1 MAGLCKSMGHNAI
14 NKLHVHKLQRLR
26 DITINLPS
34 IGVTAI
40 VGVNGSGKSTLLRAL
55 ACVFKPQRNIAL
67 EQEDY
72 RPSRFF
78 IGYEGN
84 DWAGSHYDVW
94 IDGQT
99 GSRPFKK
106 DVAGWLPFA
115 ITRFE
120 RYVKFIG
127 IGDAL
132 PHIERDVGAENLDY
146 QRSDFWAPNDAK
158 LPMYLGKVGQMMSR
172 TYPTAG
178 IAKKE
183 AGALRNFMYAATE
196 DRTLGQMTYPSHY
209 MGAGEQKIF
218 EIVREVLHAPKGAM
232 ILIEEPE
239 VSLHNKAMNDLLIFL
254 DEQAGK
260 KELQIVISTHWLGI
274 KDWSE
279 KITVFSLHVNQQTD
293 AVTCNQ
299 SFNPADQFAMSGE
312 RADVKKLTIWVEDEL
327 AKCIV
332 DYLANEIG
340 VKKFVKKIGVAY
352 SANNLFSMAA
362 GLVID
367 REVVDDVLIVGD
379 GDVATSPREKINRIE
394 CLIDLV
400 AEGVPVDG
408 PRAWVEKR
416 RAAALGLVFEFASPE
431 NKNPEEFFLTVAR
444 DLVKLKKA
452 PKWLI
457 EDVTEIDSMQP
468 VPNAKTAF
476 YHLARMKSDST
487 VPTHVTQELG
497 RLHARFIQAIAESE
511 QWPAYVQPV
520 KDRLLSMCRAHRLL
534 DVELVSSIK
543 NANVEAESAGKVETA

>member
-1 MAGLCKSMGHNAI
+1 MGHNAI
-14 NKLHVHKLQRLR
+14 NKLHIHKLQRLR

-34 IGVTAI
+34 VGVTAI

-55 ACVFKPQRNIAL
+55 ACVFKPQRNISL

-72 RPSRFF
+72 KPSRFF

-84 DWAGSHYDVW
+84 DWTGSHYDVW
-94 IDGQT
+94 IDGQAE
-99 GSRPFKK
+99 SKPFRK
-106 DVAGWLPFA
+106 DIAGWQPLA
-115 ITRFE
+115 ISRFE

-127 IGDAL
+127 IGDSL
-132 PHIERDVGAENLDY
+132 PHIERDIGVENLDY

-172 TYPTAG
+172 TYPAAG

-183 AGALRNFMYAATE
+183 AGALKNFMYAATE

-254 DEQAGK
+254 DEQALK

-274 KDWSE
+274 KAWAE
-279 KITVFSLHVNQQTD
+279 KMTVFSLHVNQIND

-299 SFNPADQFAMSGE
+299 SFNPGDQFAMSGE
-312 RADVKKLTIWVEDEL
+312 RSDVKKLTIWVEDEL
-327 AKCIV
+327 AKSIV
-332 DYLANEIG
+332 DYLANQLG
-340 VKKFVKKIGVAY
+340 VRQFVKKIGVAY
-352 SANNLFSMAA
+352 SANNLFSLAA

-367 REVVDDVLIVGD
+367 RDIVDDVLIVGD
-379 GDVATSPREKINRIE
+379 GDVATSDEAKSKALKGLIE
-394 CLIDLV
+394 IIED
-400 AEGVPVDG
+400 GVPVDG
-408 PRAWVEKR
+408 PRAWVANR
-416 RAAALGLVFEFASPE
+416 REAAVRLVSEFLSPD

-444 DLVKLKKA
+444 NLVKLELA
-452 PKWLI
+452 PEWLKQ
-457 EDVTEIDSMQP
+457 DVQTINRMQP
-468 VPNAKTAF
+468 IPSAKAAF
-476 YHLARMKSDST
+476 YDLARMKCDSEAPAEIT
-487 VPTHVTQELG
+487 KELS
-497 RLHARFIQAIAESE
+497 RLHARLIQAIAQSK

-520 KDRLLSMCRAHRLL
+520 GDRLLSMCRVHRLL
-534 DVELVSSIK
+534 EVEQVSSIQ
-543 NANVEAESAGKVETA
+543 NANVEAESVGKVETA